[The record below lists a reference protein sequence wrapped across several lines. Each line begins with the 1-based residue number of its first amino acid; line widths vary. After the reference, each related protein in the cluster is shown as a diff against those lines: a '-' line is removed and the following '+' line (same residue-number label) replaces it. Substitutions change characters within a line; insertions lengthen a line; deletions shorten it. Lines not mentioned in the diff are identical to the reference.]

1 MKIVAAL
8 TDPSHAARA
17 QVQGADLVELRLDLM
32 DGDPVQLF
40 EASRKDCTLPVIAT
54 LRSAR
59 EGGQYFGDADEWMKR
74 ISPVIPLADYIDIEQ
89 PFSQYAPDV
98 RRAGRTIIASH
109 HTGSMIPLD
118 ALFMLER
125 ELRAYG
131 DIPKIVVTPTD
142 NDDLIDL
149 ISFTEAAKKPVCTG
163 VMGAQFRYARVIL
176 PLFGSEFVYCH
187 TGTTTAEGQYSVE
200 EFVSLMSLLNRMR

>member
-17 QVQGADLVELRLDLM
+17 QAQGADLVELRLDLM
-32 DGDPVQLF
+32 DGDPVKIF
-40 EASRKDCTLPVIAT
+40 EASRKDCSLPVIAT

-59 EGGQYFGDADEWMKR
+59 EGGQYFGNADEWVEK
-74 ISPVIPLADYIDIEQ
+74 IGPLIPLADYIDIEQ
-89 PFSQYAPDV
+89 TFSQHAPSV
-98 RRAGRTIIASH
+98 RGAGRTIIASH
-109 HTGSMIPLD
+109 HAGSMIPLD

-125 ELRAYG
+125 ELRVYG
-131 DIPKIVVTPTD
+131 DIPKIVVTPSD

-163 VMGAQFRYARVIL
+163 VTGAQFRYARAIL

-187 TGTTTAEGQYSVE
+187 TGTTTAEGRYSVE
-200 EFVSLMSLLNRMR
+200 EFVSLMNLMRAVP

>member
-17 QVQGADLVELRLDLM
+17 QVQGAQMVELRLDLM

-54 LRSAR
+54 LRSVR
-59 EGGQYFGDADEWMKR
+59 EGGQYSGNADEWMKK
-74 ISPVIPLADYIDIEQ
+74 IGPVIPLADYIDIEHQ
-89 PFSQYAPDV
+89 FSQYASHV
-98 RRAGRTIIASH
+98 SGAGKTIIASH
-109 HTGSMIPLD
+109 HAGSMIPLD

-125 ELRAYG
+125 ELRVYG
-131 DIPKIVVTPTD
+131 DLPKIVVTPAD

-149 ISFTEAAKKPVCTG
+149 ISFTDAAKKPVCTG

-187 TGTTTAEGQYSVE
+187 TGNATAEGQYSVE
-200 EFVSLMSLLNRMR
+200 EFVSLMKLMGMS

>member
-8 TDPSHAARA
+8 TDPSHAALA

-59 EGGQYFGDADEWMKR
+59 EGGQYFGNADEWIEK
-74 ISPVIPLADYIDIEQ
+74 IGPLIPLVDYTDIEQ
-89 PFSQYAPDV
+89 QFSPYASHV
-98 RRAGRTIIASH
+98 RGAGKTIIASH
-109 HTGSMIPLD
+109 HAGSMIPLD

-125 ELRAYG
+125 ELRVYG
-131 DIPKIVVTPTD
+131 DIPKIVVTPAD

-149 ISFTEAAKKPVCTG
+149 ISFTEAARKPVCTG

-187 TGTTTAEGQYSVE
+187 TGNTTAEGQYSVE
-200 EFVSLMSLLNRMR
+200 EFVSLMKLMGMS